1 MKVFLI
7 SYDLG
12 VPETSADYKK
22 IADYIDTFPNWMKP
36 LKSQWFVVSQNK
48 DAAQIN
54 RELESLTDS
63 NDKILVLEVTNDDWA
78 SYHLGDERN
87 NWLKNN
93 L

>member
-12 VPETSADYKK
+12 VPETSTDYKK
-22 IADYIDTFPNWMKP
+22 IADYIDTFSDWMKP
-36 LKSQWFVVSQNK
+36 LQSQWFVVSQNK
-48 DAAQIN
+48 NAGQIN
-54 RELESLTDS
+54 SELESLTDS

-78 SYHLGDERN
+78 TYHLGNEKN